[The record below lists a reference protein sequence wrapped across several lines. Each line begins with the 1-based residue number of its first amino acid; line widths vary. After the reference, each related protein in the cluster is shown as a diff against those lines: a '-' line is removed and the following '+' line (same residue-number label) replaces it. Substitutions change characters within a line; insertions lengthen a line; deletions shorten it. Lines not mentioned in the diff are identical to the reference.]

1 MEQEVLDNAFK
12 VKTSSFE
19 GPFNLLLNL
28 VEERKFFIN
37 DVSLASVTEDFL
49 KYMNALGNLGHNELA
64 AFISVAST
72 LILIKSKSLLPN
84 LELTEEEQGDISSL
98 EERLRLYDLYTK
110 LGINIKDNFGKKII
124 FAPNERKNDILIF
137 LPDNKITKDSMMTF
151 ASDVLGRIPK
161 KVFLPEVEVKK
172 VISIEEMIDKLTERI
187 SNTLSMNFK
196 EFAGGSKTKEEKVF
210 VIVGFLAVLELSRQG
225 ILNLI
230 QENNFEDIIIEK
242 QEVLIEIENI

>member
-110 LGINIKDNFGKKII
+110 LGVNIKDNFGKKII

-137 LPDNKITKDSMMTF
+137 LPDSKITKDSMMTF

-161 KVFLPEVEVKK
+161 KVFLPEIEVKK